1 MNLPIPAETR
11 VPEKLNFFF
20 KLIWFSQNICCSE
33 VGIPP
38 HTPFSCLYKKN
49 PAGFLVFEQMTEKS
63 VQHMR
68 AVIAESSENEDGGR
82 LITRTESMRW
92 LMQKEKVA
100 GGHHNPQN
108 HHNLIRQFLFW
119 SLTGTSDTSITI
131 KTVHNTTLN
140 WAKLHKVY

>member
-11 VPEKLNFFF
+11 VPEKLIFF

-38 HTPFSCLYKKN
+38 LTIFMLIQKK

-68 AVIAESSENEDGGR
+68 AVIAESSADKEPQVKDFGG
-82 LITRTESMRW
+82 
-92 LMQKEKVA
+92 
-100 GGHHNPQN
+100 
-108 HHNLIRQFLFW
+108 FL
-119 SLTGTSDTSITI
+119 
-131 KTVHNTTLN
+131 NRE
-140 WAKLHKVY
+140 